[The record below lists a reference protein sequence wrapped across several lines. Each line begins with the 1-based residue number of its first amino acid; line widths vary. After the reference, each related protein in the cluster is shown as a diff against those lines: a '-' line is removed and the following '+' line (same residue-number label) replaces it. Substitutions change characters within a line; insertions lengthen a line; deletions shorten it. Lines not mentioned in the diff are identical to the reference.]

1 MPVPVS
7 TQRCATAASTG
18 RVTSSQV
25 ACTPVVA
32 IDSASSPRTVSA
44 SSASAARPRPRAR
57 HPAPG
62 RRSAVPPVRAR
73 SGALS
78 SATLVAVHRVRQ
90 RPGRPWCGS
99 LLPARR
105 SGGGRRR
112 SCGVGWGGRAVSA
125 WAAASAGVAP
135 QDQGAVHEIEA
146 GQVVGGV
153 AAVPAGSVV
162 GGPDAVAAVPGA
174 QGGGGDADPLCGRG
188 HVESESVGLLGD
200 GVGDRDGWG
209 AGRPGHRLGLGGRG
223 RGLHAS
229 SCGAWTGRATRP
241 SRGGSAS
248 HM

>member
-25 ACTPVVA
+25 ACTPVSA

-44 SSASAARPRPRAR
+44 SSASAARPTARAR
-57 HPAPG
+57 RPAPG

-73 SGALS
+73 PGSPR
-78 SATLVAVHRVRQ
+78 VAHAGTGLGVADG
-90 RPGRPWCGS
+90 RPGADMSCAGGV
-99 LLPARR
+99 

-112 SCGVGWGGRAVSA
+112 ESGVEVGRQRGECVGGGVGG
-125 WAAASAGVAP
+125 AGTA
-135 QDQGAVHEIEA
+135 DQGAVHEIEA

-153 AAVPAGSVV
+153 AAVPAGGVV
-162 GGPDAVAAVPGA
+162 GGADAVAAVPGA
-174 QGGGGDADPLCGRG
+174 QRGGGDTDPPRGRG
-188 HVESESVGLLGD
+188 NLESEPVGLLGG

-209 AGRPGHRLGLGGRG
+209 GGRRPGHRPGLSGRG
-223 RGLHAS
+223 RRLHAS

-241 SRGGSAS
+241 SRGGSAG